1 MVKDSGIG
9 IDENAMAALFAPFV
23 QADASTTR
31 RFGGTGLGLAISR
44 RLIQAMGGQIT
55 VESSPGEGSTFRFHI
70 SFDRAISSPTAS
82 ARRMPANL
90 SALLV
95 SDRTSGATIH
105 IARFR
110 EAGVVAEHVSSSQQ
124 GLDRW
129 RELSAAGRAPQFLVV
144 QDELPDGSGAELARR
159 IRNLDPIRETRI
171 VLLAP
176 LNRTF
181 PAEDRALFVAV
192 CHTPLKCHGFL
203 DALTRNGDD
212 AGSSSSVERSSN
224 LPSVHGLRV
233 LLADDNPVNRKLGE
247 RQLTR
252 LDMVVTLACNGAEA
266 VELAKTSIFDL
277 VLMDC
282 QMPEMDGYEAAR
294 LLRRSNGGANDPSI
308 PIIALTA
315 HALDGDRERCLEA
328 GMDDYLT
335 KPLDTKRLLDLIVQV
350 LGQRQD
356 DRRYGPIDRVPRAGS

>member
-1 MVKDSGIG
+1 
-9 IDENAMAALFAPFV
+9 MAAV
-23 QADASTTR
+23 YGR
-31 RFGGTGLGLAISR
+31 
-44 RLIQAMGGQIT
+44 
-55 VESSPGEGSTFRFHI
+55 
-70 SFDRAISSPTAS
+70 
-82 ARRMPANL
+82 NL
-90 SALLV
+90 
-95 SDRTSGATIH
+95 
-105 IARFR
+105 
-110 EAGVVAEHVSSSQQ
+110 
-124 GLDRW
+124 
-129 RELSAAGRAPQFLVV
+129 
-144 QDELPDGSGAELARR
+144 LPDGSGAELARR